1 MTLKFETDL
10 NCGGCVA
17 AVTPSL
23 DREET
28 IEHWSVDTADPRKT
42 LTVEGDTISAETVE
56 RLVAEAGFHVL
67 REVHDAMP
75 THDHHAAH
83 DQHDHEAVETKSFW
97 ATYRPLLLVVG
108 YLVGVVF
115 VVDAGM
121 GFNWMRAMGHFMGGF
136 FLAFSFFK
144 LLDLAGFADAF
155 QSYDVLAKRSWV
167 YGYAYPFI
175 ELALG
180 VAYLIGF
187 QPVFTNSATLA
198 VMLLGLIG
206 VSQALLQKRRIQC
219 ACLGTVFNL
228 PMSTVTFI
236 EDGVMAVMALA
247 MLFGISR
254 H

>member
-10 NCGGCVA
+10 NCGSCVA

-42 LTVEGDTISAETVE
+42 LTVEGDAVSAATVE

-67 REVHDAMP
+67 REVRDPMR
-75 THDHHAAH
+75 AH
-83 DQHDHEAVETKSFW
+83 DQHDHEAVKPKSFW

-115 VVDAGM
+115 VVDASM
-121 GFNWMRAMGHFMGGF
+121 AFSWMRAMRHFMGGF

-144 LLDLAGFADAF
+144 LLDLGGFADAF
-155 QSYDVLAKRSWV
+155 QSYDVLAKRSRV

-175 ELALG
+175 ELTLG
-180 VAYLIGF
+180 VAYLVGF
-187 QPVFTNSATLA
+187 QPLLTNIATLA

-228 PMSTVTFI
+228 PMSKVTFI

-247 MLFGISR
+247 MLFGIST